1 MGMPE
6 DWANDPFRRLIVESF
21 DREEYL
27 LFSAFDDKG
36 SSLDQETCEK
46 MFACDGNVMSDIN
59 LPDKIQMRL
68 DQEADRHAKA
78 TISRSIEK
86 NNQHFNEG
94 RNRLEKWADDMVFAA
109 EKELK
114 DTKEQ
119 IKSLNRQT
127 RLANTMD
134 EQHQLQAKIR
144 TLEKKK
150 RRQRQQIFDVEDE
163 IMDKRDAL
171 ITALEKRMAQ
181 KTDVRTLFIIQWK
194 VV

>member
-1 MGMPE
+1 M
-6 DWANDPFRRLIVESF
+6 
-21 DREEYL
+21 
-27 LFSAFDDKG
+27 FS
-36 SSLDQETCEK
+36 
-46 MFACDGNVMSDIN
+46 CDGNVISDIKI
-59 LPDKIQMRL
+59 PGKIQTRL
-68 DQEADRHAKA
+68 EQEANRHAKA
-78 TISRSIEK
+78 TISRSLEE

-94 RNRLEKWADDMVFAA
+94 RDRLEKWAEDMVFAA

-181 KTDVRTLFIIQWK
+181 KTDIQTLFIIQWR